1 MTEFE
6 ATQHHLEVR
15 NSNSISPSMKESKLP
30 CTIGQLLAITLP
42 IMVAGIFAAIFVP
55 LYVKHKKENTKFLVL
70 YANDTANNG
79 TSDTDWF
86 KDYEENITNVTYATL
101 TPKGGYDNILIFLGG
116 IGNVANLYFDL
127 FKGNN
132 TFVPKRTKIYSISGY
147 PRIMQFAI
155 DYYGPLMAT
164 QPVPGWFNIDKNA
177 TLYPTEHDFTEAKES
192 LNIMLD
198 EIDRI
203 KADEGVDH
211 KNIYL
216 SGFSQGGMMTTYIL
230 LNSRHELG
238 GYAAFSGYVF
248 DHDFLE
254 NQVIYDL
261 SDAQIQKLKNREN
274 YHIIAT
280 HSFKDDAVFYP
291 SAHPSYQYYFANY
304 TDFKLISF
312 GLLPHVLNEQST
324 HSIVKNW
331 LKERMG
337 K

>member
-1 MTEFE
+1 
-6 ATQHHLEVR
+6 
-15 NSNSISPSMKESKLP
+15 
-30 CTIGQLLAITLP
+30 
-42 IMVAGIFAAIFVP
+42 
-55 LYVKHKKENTKFLVL
+55 
-70 YANDTANNG
+70 
-79 TSDTDWF
+79 
-86 KDYEENITNVTYATL
+86 
-101 TPKGGYDNILIFLGG
+101 
-116 IGNVANLYFDL
+116 
-127 FKGNN
+127 
-132 TFVPKRTKIYSISGY
+132 
-147 PRIMQFAI
+147 MQFAI

-177 TLYPTEHDFTEAKES
+177 TLCPTEHDFTEAKES

-203 KADEGVDH
+203 KADEGVDY

-261 SDAQIQKLKNREN
+261 SDAQIQKLKAREN

-312 GLLPHVLNEQST
+312 GLLPHVLNEQPT